1 MAEQHP
7 DTMQVES
14 SNLSVITHW
23 LVTQRLEFRT
33 FNPEI

>member
-14 SNLSVITHW
+14 SSLSIITK
-23 LVTQRLEFRT
+23 LARNSTVRVPDF
-33 FNPEI
+33 